1 MPKNLGNTGKT
12 KGFTLTF
19 CMKTG
24 ITIHKG
30 MPYDGYGGWLC
41 IKERMKLVNSKRKQE
56 EEYIHEQNR
65 TDRSNC

>member
-1 MPKNLGNTGKT
+1 M
-12 KGFTLTF
+12 TF

-30 MPYDGYGGWLC
+30 IPYDGYGDLLC
-41 IKERMKLVNSKRKQE
+41 IKERMKLLNSKRKQE